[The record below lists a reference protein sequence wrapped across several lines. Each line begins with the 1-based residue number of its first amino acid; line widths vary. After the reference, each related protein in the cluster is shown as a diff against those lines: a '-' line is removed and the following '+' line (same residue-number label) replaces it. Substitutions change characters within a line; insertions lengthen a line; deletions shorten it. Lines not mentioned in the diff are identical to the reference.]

1 MDGSIRKS
9 IVNSNGCSI
18 WSIIG
23 SNVGVF
29 MVAGSEEKMK
39 VVSEENGGKGF
50 SFKGGFRG
58 SIAGSSGVS
67 LRGTGKEVEGKMGQ
81 V

>member
-1 MDGSIRKS
+1 
-9 IVNSNGCSI
+9 
-18 WSIIG
+18 
-23 SNVGVF
+23 
-29 MVAGSEEKMK
+29 MVAGSEEKME